1 MCDRPHRKIFDTS
14 SDLINT
20 LVIIPVLNEETNI
33 VGVIKS
39 LQSYGFSRI
48 RVVDNGSRDRSGIVA
63 KDAGAEVLYE
73 PVSGYGQACWHG
85 LQHIPP
91 EISWILFCDGDGSD
105 DLSCLPEFIS
115 LRDRYDLVLGD
126 RRGTSS
132 GKAVM
137 TPVQNF
143 GNGLAGRLINWGWGH
158 KYSDLG
164 PLRLI
169 RRSAIEQIAMKDRGF
184 GWTVEMQVRAVEEG
198 LNICEIPVCYRPRQG
213 GRSKISGTISGSFQ
227 AGTII
232 LGTLGKLYLSRSQRH
247 KNQPRNSADSTPAPT
262 IQRDAKARNSVDVIL
277 MSLSAFFLCFGAIM
291 ASPYGDFREAANV
304 VDFGYGMAVMGLGFA
319 LSWNLK
325 SLNAWWFWLV
335 AIATR
340 LVLLF
345 IYPGDDIW
353 RYLWEGYIQTQ
364 GFSPYDFAPNAAE
377 LISYRTEWWSQINH
391 QDVSAIYPPLTQ
403 LGFRILATISPSV
416 FLFKISFAIADLAI
430 CWLLSKKFT
439 YLQTS
444 LYAWSPIVI
453 YSFAGG
459 GHYDSWFILPL
470 VAAWLWWEQ
479 PGQIKLKVKQ
489 KEVKQSSPIVISCL
503 LGISIAVKWISLPI
517 LGFLSWIT
525 WRRINLKTALLVGI
539 CGVLPIV
546 LTSLSFCNADACSLI
561 PSSSTFVSHGR
572 SAEFFPHLLAKLWQ
586 PSVKINSI
594 FALPLGLISIIIFF
608 ASSSFQQ
615 FTLGFFASLLLISP
629 IIHSWYFTWIIPFAV
644 GTKNWGVRLGSL
656 SAFVYFI
663 LPYRQAL
670 GDRNW
675 NLTDLETW
683 LLWLPFILGFVWS
696 IWRSQLTPVENK
708 GIK

>member
-1 MCDRPHRKIFDTS
+1 MRDRPLRQIFDTS
-14 SDLINT
+14 SDLSKT
-20 LVIIPVLNEETNI
+20 LVIIPVLNEEKNI

-39 LQSYGFSRI
+39 LQSYGLSRI
-48 RVVDNGSRDRSGIVA
+48 RVVDNGSQDRSRAVA
-63 KDAGAEVLYE
+63 KDAGAEVLDE
-73 PVSGYGQACWHG
+73 PVPGYGQACWQG
-85 LQHIPP
+85 LQNIPQ
-91 EISWILFCDGDGSD
+91 EVNWILFCDGDGSD
-105 DLSCLPEFIS
+105 DLSCLPEFFS
-115 LRDRYDLVLGD
+115 LRDRYDLILGD
-126 RRGTSS
+126 RRATAS

-143 GNGLAGRLINWGWGH
+143 GNGLAGSLIYWGWGH
-158 KYSDLG
+158 KYDDLG

-198 LNICEIPVCYRPRQG
+198 LKICEIPVSYRPRQG

-232 LGTLGKLYLSRSQRH
+232 LGTLGKLYLSRSKRPKSQLY
-247 KNQPRNSADSTPAPT
+247 NSADLPIAPT
-262 IQRDAKARNSVDVIL
+262 ITRDVESRNSVDLIL
-277 MSLSAFFLCFGAIM
+277 IFLSAFFLCLGAVM
-291 ASPYGDFREAANV
+291 ATPYGDFRQAANV
-304 VDFGYGMAVMGLGFA
+304 VDFGYGIAVMGLGFA

-335 AIATR
+335 TILTR
-340 LVLLF
+340 VILLF
-345 IYPGDDIW
+345 ISPGDDIW
-353 RYLWEGYIQTQ
+353 RYIWEGYIQTQ
-364 GFSPYDFAPNAAE
+364 GFNPYHFAPNAAE
-377 LISYRTEWWSQINH
+377 LITYHFEWWSKINH
-391 QDVSAIYPPLTQ
+391 PSVSAIYPPLTQ

-416 FLFKISFAIADLAI
+416 IFFKSSFMLADIVI

-444 LYAWSPIVI
+444 LYAWNPLVI

-470 VAAWLWWEQ
+470 VVAWLWWEK
-479 PGQIKLKVKQ
+479 PTHKQ
-489 KEVKQSSPIVISCL
+489 KKDKRSSPIVISCL
-503 LGISIAVKWISLPI
+503 IGISIAVKWISLPI
-517 LGFLSWIT
+517 LGFLSWVT
-525 WRRINLKTALLVGI
+525 WRKINLKTAFLVGI

-546 LTSLSFCNADACSLI
+546 LTSLSFCSADACSLI
-561 PSSSTFVSHGR
+561 PTSSTFVSHGR
-572 SAEFFPHLLAKLWQ
+572 SAEFLPHLLAKLWQ

-594 FALPLGLISIIIFF
+594 FALPLGLISLIILFV
-608 ASSSFQQ
+608 SSSFQQ
-615 FTLGFFASLLLISP
+615 FALGFFTSLLIISP

-675 NLTDLETW
+675 NLTDMETW

-696 IWRSQLTPVENK
+696 FWRSKLKPTKNQVTE
-708 GIK
+708 